1 MDAAATLFIAR
12 GIDATTIDDIVA
24 AADVAKGT
32 FYHYFTAKTDVLVA
46 LRDRF
51 SQGFVARVAAAVD
64 ACPATD
70 AVGRLQ
76 RWTAT
81 AVDAYLDAYQ
91 LHDVVFHDYRHDR
104 RQSQEKDV
112 VIEQVLEIL
121 AVGIQAGTW
130 SIASPRSTA
139 MVIFHGMHGVV
150 DDAIAAGHPD
160 RGRIVQTLTD
170 LFLRMLR
177 VADRTI

>member
-32 FYHYFTAKTDVLVA
+32 FYHYFTAKTDVVVA

-64 ACPATD
+64 TCPATD
-70 AVGRLQ
+70 AVARLQ
-76 RWTAT
+76 RWTVT

-104 RQSQEKDV
+104 RQSQEKDA
-112 VIEQVLEIL
+112 VIDQIVEIL

-130 SIASPRSTA
+130 LLDEPRAAA

-150 DDAIAAGHPD
+150 DDAIAVGNPD
-160 RGRIVQTLTD
+160 RARIVHTLTT
-170 LFLRMLR
+170 LFSQMLQ
-177 VADRTI
+177 AGDRPA

>member
-32 FYHYFTAKTDVLVA
+32 FYHYFTAKTDVVVA

-51 SQGFVARVAAAVD
+51 SQGFVARVADAVA

-70 AVGRLQ
+70 GIARLQ
-76 RWTAT
+76 SWTAT
-81 AVDAYLDAYQ
+81 AVDAYLDAFQ

-104 RQSQEKDV
+104 RQSQEKDA
-112 VIEQVLEIL
+112 VIDQVLEIL
-121 AVGIQAGTW
+121 TVGIQTGAW
-130 SIASPRSTA
+130 SIDEPRATA

-150 DDAIAAGHPD
+150 DDAIAAGSPD
-160 RGRIVQTLTD
+160 RSRIVRTLTTM
-170 LFLRMLR
+170 FLRMLG
-177 VADRTI
+177 AGDRPA